1 MFILCSFF
9 FYVKKEKR
17 IIDVLRIVIS
27 HTYPNVQFCE
37 SSWCYV
43 ITIICISHNI
53 AAWTE
58 ATRETHMEESDG
70 EGESETSSESHSST
84 FSNQSDKSNHA
95 TCLTDDGKFDL

>member
-1 MFILCSFF
+1 MYFL
-9 FYVKKEKR
+9 Y
-17 IIDVLRIVIS
+17 
-27 HTYPNVQFCE
+27 
-37 SSWCYV
+37 
-43 ITIICISHNI
+43 NI

>member
-1 MFILCSFF
+1 MNLYLLLSSFANVIYILLT
-9 FYVKKEKR
+9 V
-17 IIDVLRIVIS
+17 
-27 HTYPNVQFCE
+27 
-37 SSWCYV
+37 
-43 ITIICISHNI
+43 ICISYNI

>member
-1 MFILCSFF
+1 MMKKVYVLQILVFFSHKFVIYLCSFVNLLSLIF
-9 FYVKKEKR
+9 WLLTV
-17 IIDVLRIVIS
+17 
-27 HTYPNVQFCE
+27 
-37 SSWCYV
+37 
-43 ITIICISHNI
+43 ICISYNI

>member
-1 MFILCSFF
+1 MLLLTEI
-9 FYVKKEKR
+9 Y
-17 IIDVLRIVIS
+17 IS
-27 HTYPNVQFCE
+27 CNT
-37 SSWCYV
+37 
-43 ITIICISHNI
+43 